1 MHSCKRISNWP
12 FWFALYRGIGG
23 TWCNATNKMQCKK
36 QTNINWMSR
45 LSSLKFV
52 LGMFDL
58 LTHIQLIS
66 MHGETLCCQ
75 TVKPCASLQAH
86 TYSLCAAVAGRCY
99 KMDGSIMSLKT
110 TGRLH
115 ATQLGSRTNSNGS
128 ESVQSVL

>member
-1 MHSCKRISNWP
+1 MSVSDKP
-12 FWFALYRGIGG
+12 FYFPDSGFSFECILAKEYQIDLFGLLVIEKLVVLGAMPQIK
-23 TWCNATNKMQCKK
+23 CNAKNNKK

-58 LTHIQLIS
+58 LTHIQLIP

-110 TGRLH
+110 TG
-115 ATQLGSRTNSNGS
+115 
-128 ESVQSVL
+128 